1 MVRVRS
7 PQDLG
12 AAIVFIL
19 FGLAGFYF
27 GWDLRLGTA
36 ARMGPGYFPMLLS
49 GCIVLIGVV
58 VGVRALVLDGPSVER
73 FQIRPLT
80 LLVVAALIFG
90 YLIEEIGLAIA
101 GTLMILVASYAG
113 REARLKESVI
123 LALVLT
129 AFSIV
134 VFVWALGQSLPVW
147 TGR

>member
-1 MVRVRS
+1 MVRVKS

-19 FGLAGFYF
+19 FGLAGVYF
-27 GWDLRLGTA
+27 GWDLRLGSA
-36 ARMGPGYFPMLLS
+36 ARMGPGYFPLLLS
-49 GCIVLIGVV
+49 GCIVAIGLV
-58 VGVRALVLDGPSVER
+58 VGVRALIFEGPGIER
-73 FQIRPLT
+73 FQLRPLT
-80 LLVVAALIFG
+80 LLLIASLIFG
-90 YLIEEIGLAIA
+90 YLIEEIGLAVA
-101 GTLMILVASYAG
+101 GVLMILVASYAG